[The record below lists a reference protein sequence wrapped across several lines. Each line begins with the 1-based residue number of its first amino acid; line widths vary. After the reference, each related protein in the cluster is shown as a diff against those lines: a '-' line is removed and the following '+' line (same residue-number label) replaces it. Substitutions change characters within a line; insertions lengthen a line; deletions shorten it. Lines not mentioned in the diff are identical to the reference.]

1 MSPAANLP
9 PGEPNQLT
17 KPPVPRIAS
26 PPNTPSASQ
35 AAVGGGEE
43 RATPNEL
50 SSDPPCGRL
59 RHGPTNEGDRWELPE
74 VVSPG
79 EDNRGDDDGQD
90 KRYR

>member
-9 PGEPNQLT
+9 PGEQTPKHCHAQ
-17 KPPVPRIAS
+17 
-26 PPNTPSASQ
+26 TPSASQ
-35 AAVGGGEE
+35 AAVYRRE
-43 RATPNEL
+43 ATDEL

-74 VVSPG
+74 VSLREKMG
-79 EDNRGDDDGQD
+79 RD